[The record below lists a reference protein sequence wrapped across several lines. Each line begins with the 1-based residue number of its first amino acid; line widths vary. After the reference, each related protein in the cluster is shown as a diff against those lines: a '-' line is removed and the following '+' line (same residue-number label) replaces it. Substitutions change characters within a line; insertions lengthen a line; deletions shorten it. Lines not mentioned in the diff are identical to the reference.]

1 MRRIQIFACT
11 LAVIFWVTG
20 TALAAEDTPI
30 SMRLHNADV
39 NTVLRTLAAMGN
51 VSLVVDDAVTGKI
64 TLQLEQVPFAQ
75 ALEIVTKAKNLA
87 IQKIGD
93 TLIVST
99 PENISKGFGSIHVV
113 KLQYAKSKE
122 VKEALSVVIPKDK
135 IQADESS
142 NSLVFSGTPE
152 QSAEVERVVA
162 ALDKE
167 MAQVVIEAEVV
178 EIYRDSA
185 KELGLEW
192 DWTSIPYKGT
202 SDSGSTTDSGGTN
215 ADYGSLHLFK
225 TVNAGVRATIK
236 AKISKGEGK
245 VLAKPRIIA
254 LNNKDAHI
262 HIGKKLPVV
271 QYDKDG
277 NKINISY
284 IDTGIKL
291 DISPQIS
298 ENNAIVSKVK
308 TEVSDAAYN
317 ATSGGYEVSTRE
329 SETTVRLQDGDTLV
343 IGGLYNSNINKTM
356 IKVPFFGDIPLLGNL
371 FRSSTKSSNDTEV
384 IVLLRPKIA
393 KSE

>member
-1 MRRIQIFACT
+1 MKRIQTFACA
-11 LAVIFWVTG
+11 LAVIFWLTG
-20 TALAAEDTPI
+20 TAPAAEDTPI
-30 SMRLHNADV
+30 SLRLHNADV

-51 VSLVVDDAVTGKI
+51 VGLVVDDAVTGKI

-75 ALEIVTKAKNLA
+75 ALEIVLKAKNLA
-87 IQKIGD
+87 LQKIGH

-113 KLQYAKSKE
+113 KLRYAKSKE
-122 VKEALSVVIPKDK
+122 VKEALSVVLPKDK

-152 QSAEVERVVA
+152 QFAEVARVVA
-162 ALDKE
+162 VLDKE
-167 MAQVVIEAEVV
+167 MPQVVIEAEVV

-192 DWTSIPYKGT
+192 AWTSIPDK
-202 SDSGSTTDSGGTN
+202 SAGSAGRSTDTAGAN
-215 ADYGSLHLFK
+215 KDYGSAHLFK
-225 TVNAGVRATIK
+225 TVNVGVAAMLK
-236 AKISKGEGK
+236 AKIGKGEGK

-254 LNNKDAHI
+254 LNSKDAHI
-262 HIGKKLPVV
+262 HIGRKLPVV
-271 QYDKDG
+271 EYDKDG
-277 NKINISY
+277 NKTVSY
-284 IDTGIKL
+284 IETGIKL
-291 DISPQIS
+291 DITPQIR
-298 ENNAIVSKVK
+298 ENNSIVSKVK

-317 ATSGGYEVSTRE
+317 AASGGYEVSTRE

-356 IKVPFFGDIPLLGNL
+356 VKVPFFGDIPLLGNL
-371 FRSSTKSSNDTEV
+371 FRSSTGRSNDTEV
-384 IVLLRPKIA
+384 IVLLRPTIA